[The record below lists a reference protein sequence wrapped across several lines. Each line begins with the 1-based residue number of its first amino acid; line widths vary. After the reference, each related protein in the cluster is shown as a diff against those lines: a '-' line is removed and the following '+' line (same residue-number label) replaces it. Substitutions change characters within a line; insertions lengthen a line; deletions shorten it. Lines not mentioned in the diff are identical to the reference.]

1 MSNSRLVL
9 QLCWERNTCMVAG
22 DATFEPEAVWE
33 ASSAVSDL
41 RLFSV
46 GLGIRLL
53 DVSCTTA
60 DEFQAACL
68 DLFAWGLYRRHTRC
82 SAGCSCYTRSSG
94 ITFNLAAPIY
104 HHHEEGKYLID
115 TLWNV
120 NRVRTIV
127 DKRSPR

>member
-1 MSNSRLVL
+1 
-9 QLCWERNTCMVAG
+9 MVAG

-68 DLFAWGLYRRHTRC
+68 DLFAWDCIVDTLVVPPDAVVTLG
-82 SAGCSCYTRSSG
+82 SSG
-94 ITFNLAAPIY
+94 ITFNLAARLY

-127 DKRSPR
+127 DSDHRVRDLPL